1 MCVLSIYLN
10 AHAHTHTHTQALR
23 VNPALVDVHN
33 NLGDLWRAQV
43 CRGVVVFVVLGA
55 DSFLFGS
62 TAVYIHHACFTN
74 ARPLSP
80 ATACCC
86 ASSSSCY
93 SACYSAQ
100 GPVGRNA
107 AQQCYLEA
115 LRQDVLY
122 APAWR
127 GLGDLLREGG
137 EMVQALSCYQEAV
150 RLRPCYADA
159 FTGMGE
165 CLLAVVVVGVVV
177 GVERWVGRNE

>member
-1 MCVLSIYLN
+1 M
-10 AHAHTHTHTQALR
+10 AA
-23 VNPALVDVHN
+23 
-33 NLGDLWRAQV
+33 V
-43 CRGVVVFVVLGA
+43 CRCRM
-55 DSFLFGS
+55 
-62 TAVYIHHACFTN
+62 Y
-74 ARPLSP
+74 
-80 ATACCC
+80 
-86 ASSSSCY
+86 
-93 SACYSAQ
+93 AQ
-100 GPVGRNA
+100 GAVGRNA

-165 CLLAVVVVGVVV
+165 
-177 GVERWVGRNE
+177 